1 MIKLKLEFS
10 LLLLLSA
17 FSVFGQDELPCN
29 IQPSDG
35 PGSSNYAYE
44 KVKMLDFATLVEG
57 AWVMYPEETQEKELN
72 LIVFVHGY
80 GAINPMIFGAWIKHL
95 VRNGNVVVY
104 PRYQKTLINPFPTL
118 FAEYVAKGINI
129 GIDSF
134 QLQTGIEL
142 NLENV
147 SFIGH
152 SYGGAIVTYLA
163 NYYEKY
169 EIPKPKSLFACEPGT
184 GPFNDA
190 KLRSYR
196 ELEEDIQLLVMVG
209 NEDLTVGDELG
220 LRIYLSS
227 KQLKRRNFI
236 RQYSDV
242 FEDNIIS
249 SSHYEPYALDMEFD
263 TGDRNFTAE
272 RALKVGKIDAI
283 DYYGYWKL
291 YDSLLDCSRNNQNC
305 GIAFG
310 DTDAQKY
317 LGHWNDQI
325 PVRPLSVYDPS
336 SKPMEMEDADFS
348 EE

>member
-1 MIKLKLEFS
+1 MIKYKYLFS
-10 LLLLLSA
+10 FFLFLVTLNL
-17 FSVFGQDELPCN
+17 VGQSDLPCN
-29 IQPSDG
+29 IQASEG
-35 PGSSNYAYE
+35 PGGSNYKYN
-44 KVKMLDFATLVEG
+44 KVKMLDFASLVEG
-57 AWVMYPEETQEKELN
+57 AWVMYPEETKEEELN

-95 VRNGNVVVY
+95 VRKGNVVVY
-104 PRYQKTLINPFPTL
+104 PRYQKTLFNPMPAQ
-118 FAEYVAKGINI
+118 FADYVSKGINI

-134 QLQTGIEL
+134 QLATGISL
-142 NLENV
+142 NKQNV
-147 SFIGH
+147 SYVGH
-152 SYGGAIVTYLA
+152 SYGGALITYLA

-184 GPFNDA
+184 GPFKDA

-196 ELEEDIQLLVMVG
+196 ELDEDIQLLVMVG
-209 NEDLTVGDELG
+209 NEDLTVGDDLG

-242 FEDNIIS
+242 FEDHIIS
-249 SSHYEPYALDMEFD
+249 SSHYEPYGIDKEFD

-272 RALKVGKIDAI
+272 RALKVAKLDAI
-283 DYYGYWKL
+283 DFYGYWKL
-291 YDSLLDCSRNNQNC
+291 YDALLDCSRSNRNC
-305 GIAFG
+305 DIAFG
-310 DTDAQKY
+310 DTEAQKY
-317 LGHWNDQI
+317 LGNWNEKI

-336 SKPMEMEDADFS
+336 SKTMDMKEADLP